1 MSHEDLVAFTEVF
14 DNLNVAE
21 HMYMLG
27 KLAAECK
34 EATKRGHNDLIK
46 HSTCETCRK
55 IEERDKIM
63 QTILNAA
70 AAAYITSSS
79 N

>member
-1 MSHEDLVAFTEVF
+1 MNHEELVAFTEIF

-21 HMYMLG
+21 DLYMLG
-27 KLAAECK
+27 KLSAECQ

-70 AAAYITSSS
+70 ASAFITSSS